1 MLKKLMLSLSLL
13 FILTSSPLTQ
23 ASTPYNID
31 FKGFDF
37 FSNGVTGFDSQFHWP
52 QALLVK
58 SGAPYDESKDP
69 ALRRGTE
76 NWEESQWSFYVVPA
90 LFIGVIALVLFFN
103 RK

>member
-1 MLKKLMLSLSLL
+1 MLKKLMLTLSLL
-13 FILTSSPLTQ
+13 FVLGSSPLTQ
-23 ASTPYNID
+23 ASTLYNTD

-37 FSNGVTGFDSQFHWP
+37 FSSRVTVFDSQSHWP

-58 SGAPYDESKDP
+58 TGVPYDESKDP
-69 ALRRGTE
+69 TLRRGTE

-90 LFIGVIALVLFFN
+90 LFIGVIALILFFN